1 METIKKWL
9 WQHKEYPNFNY
20 EQSAINP
27 LLSEVSRN
35 TGRLEGAIYGLND
48 KNLNALVIDATINEI
63 LQSSEIEGEIL
74 SRDSVRSSVRK
85 KLDKTFDYIDDSSTH
100 HTDGLVILLLD
111 SQQHNTLLTEER
123 LHGWHSILFPT
134 GYSDGHKID
143 VAQYRSEEMSVVS
156 SKGYRETVHYLASPH
171 EELKEQ
177 INQLLDYINHSQEDP
192 YVKSAIA
199 HIWFVI
205 IHPYD
210 DGNGR
215 IARTITNYVLSK
227 ELGLDHKYYS
237 LSTAIRKDRKSY
249 YDTLEK
255 SQNLFYNREF
265 DFTKWVLWHTHMINS
280 AIESSLEQIKII
292 TQKTKFWDKARE
304 YPLNERQLKVLNK
317 LLDKGMDNFEGG
329 LSTKKYANM
338 VSTSIPTAKRDIT
351 GLVDYGLIERVEGSA
366 GRNTRYVISFFN
378 SISQKQ
384 ETK

>member
-1 METIKKWL
+1 MEKIKKWI
-9 WQHKEYPNFNY
+9 WQHDEYPNFNY
-20 EQSAINP
+20 EQSSLNT

-35 TGRLEGAIYGLND
+35 TGRLEGAIYGLTD
-48 KNLNALVIDATINEI
+48 KNINSLVIDATVNEI

-85 KLDKTFDYIDDSSTH
+85 KLDKTFDYVNDSSTH
-100 HTDGLVILLLD
+100 HTDGLVTLLLD
-111 SQQHNTLLTEER
+111 SQHNDTLLTEER

-134 GYSDGHKID
+134 GYSDGDKID
-143 VAQYRSEEMSVVS
+143 VATYRSDEMSVVS
-156 SKGYRETVHYLASPH
+156 TKGYREKVHYLAPPH
-171 EELKEQ
+171 EELTEQ
-177 INQLLDYINHSQEDP
+177 MNELLDYINSSKEDP

-199 HIWFVI
+199 HIWFVS

-215 IARTITNYVLSK
+215 IARAITNYVLSK

-237 LSTAIRKDRKSY
+237 LSTAIRKDRKGY
-249 YDTLEK
+249 YDGLEK

-265 DFTKWVLWHTHMINS
+265 DFTKWVLWHTNMINS

-304 YPLNERQLKVLNK
+304 YPLNVRQLKVLNK
-317 LLDKGMDNFEGG
+317 LLDKGIENFKGG

-338 VSTSIPTAKRDIT
+338 VNTSIATAKRDIT
-351 GLVDYGLIERVEGSA
+351 ELVGYGLIEQVEGSS
-366 GRNTRYVISFFN
+366 GRNTRYIIKYNRVM
-378 SISQKQ
+378 
-384 ETK
+384 

>member
-1 METIKKWL
+1 MEKIKKWI
-9 WQHKEYPNFNY
+9 WQHDEYPNFNY
-20 EQSAINP
+20 EQSSLNT

-35 TGRLEGAIYGLND
+35 TGRLEGAIYGLTD
-48 KNLNALVIDATINEI
+48 KNINSLVIDATVNEI

-85 KLDKTFDYIDDSSTH
+85 KLDKTFDYVNDSSTH
-100 HTDGLVILLLD
+100 HTDGLVTLLLD
-111 SQQHNTLLTEER
+111 SQHNDALLTEER

-134 GYSDGHKID
+134 GYSDGDKID
-143 VAQYRSEEMSVVS
+143 VATYRSDEMSVVS
-156 SKGYRETVHYLASPH
+156 TKGYREKVHYLAPPH
-171 EELKEQ
+171 EELTEQ
-177 INQLLDYINHSQEDP
+177 MNELLDYINSSKEDP

-199 HIWFVI
+199 HIWFVS

-215 IARTITNYVLSK
+215 IARAITNYVLSK

-237 LSTAIRKDRKSY
+237 LSTAIRKDRKGY
-249 YDTLEK
+249 YDGLEK

-265 DFTKWVLWHTHMINS
+265 DFTKWVLWHTNMINS

-304 YPLNERQLKVLNK
+304 YPLNVRQLKVLNK
-317 LLDKGMDNFEGG
+317 LLDKGIENFKGG

-338 VSTSIPTAKRDIT
+338 VNTSIATAKRDIT
-351 GLVDYGLIERVEGSA
+351 ELVGYGLIEQVEGSS
-366 GRNTRYVISFFN
+366 GRNTRYIIKYNRVM
-378 SISQKQ
+378 
-384 ETK
+384 

>member
-1 METIKKWL
+1 MEKIKKWI
-9 WQHKEYPNFNY
+9 WQHDEYPNFNY
-20 EQSAINP
+20 EQSSLNT

-35 TGRLEGAIYGLND
+35 TGRLEGAIYGLTD
-48 KNLNALVIDATINEI
+48 KNINSLVIDATVNEI

-85 KLDKTFDYIDDSSTH
+85 KLDKTFDYVNDSSTH
-100 HTDGLVILLLD
+100 HTDGLVTLLLD
-111 SQQHNTLLTEER
+111 SQHNDALLTEER

-134 GYSDGHKID
+134 GYSDGDKID
-143 VAQYRSEEMSVVS
+143 VATYRSDEMSVVS
-156 SKGYRETVHYLASPH
+156 TKGYREKVHYLAPPH
-171 EELKEQ
+171 EELTEQ
-177 INQLLDYINHSQEDP
+177 MNELLDYINSSKEDP

-199 HIWFVI
+199 HIWFVS

-215 IARTITNYVLSK
+215 IARAITNYVLSK

-237 LSTAIRKDRKSY
+237 LSTAIRKDRKGY
-249 YDTLEK
+249 YDGLEK

-265 DFTKWVLWHTHMINS
+265 DFTKWVLWHTNMINS

-304 YPLNERQLKVLNK
+304 YPLNVRQLKVLNK
-317 LLDKGMDNFEGG
+317 LLDKGIENFKGG

-338 VSTSIPTAKRDIT
+338 VNTSIATAKRDIT
-351 GLVDYGLIERVEGSA
+351 ELVGYGLTG
-366 GRNTRYVISFFN
+366 GR
-378 SISQKQ
+378 
-384 ETK
+384 